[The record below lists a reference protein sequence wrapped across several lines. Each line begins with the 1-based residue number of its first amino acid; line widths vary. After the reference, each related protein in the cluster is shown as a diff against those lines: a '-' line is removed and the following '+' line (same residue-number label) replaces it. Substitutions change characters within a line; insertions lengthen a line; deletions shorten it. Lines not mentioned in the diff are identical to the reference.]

1 MMLKHLSGAAAIA
14 TGLCL
19 MTAPAQA
26 DYSLNILHIND
37 LHSRILP
44 VNKYDSTCGEEDLA
58 EGKCFGGFA
67 RVSKA
72 LNDRRAALE
81 AKGGNVLVLDAGDQ
95 FQGSLF
101 YTNYKGQAAVELMNM
116 TGFDVMTI
124 GNHEFDDGPDV
135 FLNFIEK
142 ANFPIVG
149 ANTIA
154 APGSVLRGKYGT
166 SIVLERGGE
175 KIGIIGA
182 LAEDTDET
190 SSPGD
195 DITFFDTANA
205 VQPIVDQMQ
214 AQGVN
219 KIILLSHLGVPRDKQ
234 VAKQLTGVDVI
245 VGGHSHTLLSNS
257 NDRAEGPYPV
267 VETAPDG
274 KKVPIV
280 QAYAY
285 SKFMGE
291 LNLTFDDEGNLK
303 GWSGDTVLLDQSY
316 PEDAKMQARI
326 AELNKPLDEIQKRE
340 VGSASSV
347 IDGSRSACRAG
358 ECAMAN
364 MVADAMLARVN
375 STGGDAVIAL
385 QNGGGVRASIDAGP
399 VTMGE
404 VLTVLPFQNTIATFK
419 LKGVH
424 FIEALE
430 NGLSKVEEGAGRFP
444 QLSGARYT
452 WDPKAEPGSRVVSVE
467 VGNEKDG
474 FVALDET
481 KIYSMVT
488 NNYVRNGGDGYSVLA
503 DHAIDAYD
511 FGPSLEDALAGY
523 ITVNSPVEGTVSGR
537 IIAQE

>member
-1 MMLKHLSGAAAIA
+1 MKKHLSGAVTLAA
-14 TGLCL
+14 GLCL
-19 MTAPAQA
+19 FAASAQA
-26 DYSLNILHIND
+26 DYSLSVLHIND

-44 VNKYDSTCGEEDLA
+44 VNKYDSTCGDKDLA
-58 EGKCFGGFA
+58 ENKCFGGFA
-67 RVSKA
+67 RVSQA
-72 LNDRRAALE
+72 LNDRRDALE
-81 AKGGNVLVLDAGDQ
+81 ADGGNVLVLDAGDQ

-101 YTNYKGQAAVELMNM
+101 YTNYKGEAAVELMNM

-124 GNHEFDDGPDV
+124 GNHEFDDGPETL
-135 FLNFIEK
+135 LNFINK

-154 APGSVLRGKYGT
+154 SSDSILRGKYAS

-175 KIGIIGA
+175 KIGVIGA

-195 DITFFDTANA
+195 GITFFDTANV
-205 VQPIVDQMQ
+205 VQPIVDRMQ

-234 VAKQLTGVDVI
+234 VAAQLTGVDVI

-267 VETAPDG
+267 IATAPDG
-274 KKVPIV
+274 KEVPIV

-303 GWSGDTVLLDQSY
+303 GWSGDTVLLDNSF
-316 PEDAKMQARI
+316 PEDAKMKARI
-326 AELNKPLDEIQKRE
+326 AEMNKPLAEIQKRE
-340 VGSASSV
+340 VGVASSV
-347 IDGSRSACRAG
+347 IEGSRSVCRAA
-358 ECAMAN
+358 ECEMGN
-364 MVADAMLARVN
+364 LVADAMLERVN
-375 STGGDAVIAL
+375 ANGGDAVIAL

-404 VLTVLPFQNTIATFK
+404 VLTVLPFQNSIATFK
-419 LKGVH
+419 LKGDD
-424 FIEALE
+424 FIAALE

-444 QLSGARYT
+444 QVSGARI
-452 WDPKAEPGSRVVSVE
+452 PGTQPLKQVRVWSLSMLAMR
-467 VGNEKDG
+467 KT
-474 FVALDET
+474 ALL
-481 KIYSMVT
+481 
-488 NNYVRNGGDGYSVLA
+488 R
-503 DHAIDAYD
+503 
-511 FGPSLEDALAGY
+511 
-523 ITVNSPVEGTVSGR
+523 
-537 IIAQE
+537 